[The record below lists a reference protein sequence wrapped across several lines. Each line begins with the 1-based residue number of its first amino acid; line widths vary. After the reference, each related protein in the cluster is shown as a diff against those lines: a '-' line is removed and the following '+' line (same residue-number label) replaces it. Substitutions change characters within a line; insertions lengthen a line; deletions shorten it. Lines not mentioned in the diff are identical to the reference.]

1 VGESKGTPDETLG
14 EAARDMFVWQSGDYN
29 AVVKLRGAVLHS
41 IASAMHQRFV
51 EIAER
56 DPSADEIAHMKQLVV
71 AFWKSMVCLREGSD
85 PFDLVGPQQQANGE
99 NGREGEASP
108 G

>member
-1 VGESKGTPDETLG
+1 
-14 EAARDMFVWQSGDYN
+14 
-29 AVVKLRGAVLHS
+29 
-41 IASAMHQRFV
+41 
-51 EIAER
+51 
-56 DPSADEIAHMKQLVV
+56 
-71 AFWKSMVCLREGSD
+71 MVCLREGSD